1 LIAHHDHNTARFLR
15 RPKGEMRASTEGL
28 EPYLQADPMDSVLT
42 CPMKRVVLDG
52 DICALLN
59 GGVYYCNMDD
69 LRAWGRTN
77 PKEWQ
82 EVSEQ
87 ELKVWPVGRGP

>member
-1 LIAHHDHNTARFLR
+1 
-15 RPKGEMRASTEGL
+15 
-28 EPYLQADPMDSVLT
+28 
-42 CPMKRVVLDG
+42 VLDG